1 MFKLTNQT
9 RSRIL
14 KILGMGLGLGII
26 HVMLDASHVLRTIDY
41 NVNKHMFLSTLINY
55 WVFLEYYKCVFLSL
69 I

>member
-14 KILGMGLGLGII
+14 KILRMGLGLGII

-55 WVFLEYYKCVFLSL
+55 YVFLEYYKCVFISL
-69 I
+69 T